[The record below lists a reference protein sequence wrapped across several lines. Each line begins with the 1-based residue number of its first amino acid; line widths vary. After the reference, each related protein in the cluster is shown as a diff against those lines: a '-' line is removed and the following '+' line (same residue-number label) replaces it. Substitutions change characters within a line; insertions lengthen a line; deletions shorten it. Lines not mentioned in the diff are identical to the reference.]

1 MKQLVITIKQ
11 KAMKKIFTLLLSS
24 LFSLTLLAFD
34 GSRLSISTV
43 KNTMDIKIE
52 VDGRRFNMQNNS
64 ITLSNLKEGYHTVK
78 IIREKKRS
86 ENSYGDNNN
95 YGNGNVNAYGFGRRG
110 EMIYN
115 SSVYLRR
122 GYGLDI
128 IVSRSGKVFTD
139 ESPMDRDDYYDEND
153 YNGNNTGG
161 GWDNGYGNM
170 MNAREFDQ
178 VKESIRKEWFE
189 NNRITSAKVIIDKN
203 NFTAQQAKD
212 LVLLFSFENNRLEIA
227 KYAYR
232 KTVDKQNYYLVND
245 AFTYSNSKEELA
257 RFIREAR

>member
-1 MKQLVITIKQ
+1 
-11 KAMKKIFTLLLSS
+11 MKKISTLLFSS

-43 KNTMDIKIE
+43 KNNMDLKIE

-78 IIREKKRS
+78 IIREKRRS
-86 ENSYGDNNN
+86 ENNYGDNNN

-110 EMIYN
+110 EIIYN
-115 SSVYLRR
+115 TSVFLRR
-122 GYGLDI
+122 GFALDI
-128 IVSRSGKVFTD
+128 IVSPYGKVFTD
-139 ESPMDRDDYYDEND
+139 ENPIDQNEDFYNDDNRYND
-153 YNGNNTGG
+153 NDGRWNNSYI
-161 GWDNGYGNM
+161 NV

-178 VKESIRKEWFE
+178 FKESLRKEWFE
-189 NNRITSAKVIIDKN
+189 NSRIISAKVIIDKN

-212 LVLLFSFENNRLEIA
+212 MALLFDFENSKLEIA

-232 KTVDKQNYYLVND
+232 KTIDKQNYYLVND
-245 AFTYSNSKEELA
+245 VFTFSNSKEELA